1 MGKTKV
7 EIAINTR
14 DIAAMATTIVA
25 FLLGSILRMTKLQE
39 ASIDNTAFLD
49 TLIEYL
55 EQLYYMHPGQITC
68 IKFQLRLIEG

>member
-1 MGKTKV
+1 LNYLKKV
-7 EIAINTR
+7 EIATNAREIATR
-14 DIAAMATTIVA
+14 ATIVV